1 MALVPTSLASSLESS
16 WLVPEGDEYPS
27 TPAQSGDKF
36 AAAVSSWFAL
46 AMAGPYP
53 CSTAAARRSQLAASA
68 TSAIQ
73 AQNASLAGMQL
84 AVGLMGYMAG
94 QVFGPGVA
102 SPPTAVSAA
111 QSAIT
116 GALSNL
122 DLPNAA
128 RANQIATGVYTL
140 AVSTIVVF
148 PPVISPPTPVL

>member
-1 MALVPTSLASSLESS
+1 VALVPTALASSLASS

-36 AAAVSSWFAL
+36 AAAVSSWFGT

-53 CSTAAARRSQLAASA
+53 CSTASARRSQLASSA
-68 TSAIQ
+68 TAAIQ
-73 AQNASLAGMQL
+73 AGQASLAGMQL
-84 AVGLMGYMAG
+84 AVGLMSYMAG

-116 GALSNL
+116 AVFSNL
-122 DLPNAA
+122 DLPINA

-140 AVSTIVVF
+140 AISTIVVF